1 MLVWLLQHIA
11 TCCNMLQHAAKCCN
25 TLQHATT
32 CCNRR
37 DEPCGQECSCDSGN
51 TLQHATTCCYTQQHA
66 AADVTSH
73 AGMIARV
80 IYTHTHTHICHYL
93 IIRGQRPLRGH
104 RSALIFIRGE
114 NISATLICTKDL
126 QKQKIWYLPILLC
139 FEKKSALHSLVLY
152 TCLWQN
158 IANWQIPNLF
168 L

>member
-1 MLVWLLQHIA
+1 MLQNAA
-11 TCCNMLQHAAKCCN
+11 THCNMLQHAATDVTSHAVRNARVTPATHCN
-25 TLQHATT
+25 TLQHA
-32 CCNRR
+32 
-37 DEPCGQECSCDSGN
+37 
-51 TLQHATTCCYTQQHA
+51 ATHSNMLQHA

-126 QKQKIWYLPILLC
+126 QKQKI
-139 FEKKSALHSLVLY
+139 
-152 TCLWQN
+152 
-158 IANWQIPNLF
+158 
-168 L
+168 